1 MGIKFGTD
9 GWRAIIS
16 QDFTFE
22 NVRVASQAVA
32 DHFKAKD
39 AVFVIGYDWR
49 FLSEKYAELAAKSI
63 VSPAD
68 LAVSII
74 SGAISLVFK

>member
-22 NVRVASQAVA
+22 NLRIASQAVA
-32 DHFKAKD
+32 DHFKKED
-39 AVFVIGYDWR
+39 AVFVIGHD
-49 FLSEKYAELAAKSI
+49 
-63 VSPAD
+63 
-68 LAVSII
+68 
-74 SGAISLVFK
+74 